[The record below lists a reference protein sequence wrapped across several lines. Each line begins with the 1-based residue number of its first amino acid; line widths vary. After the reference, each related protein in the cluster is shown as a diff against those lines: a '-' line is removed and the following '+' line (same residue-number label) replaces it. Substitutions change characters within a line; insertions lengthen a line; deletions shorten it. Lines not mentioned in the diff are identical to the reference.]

1 MALIA
6 LEGIRFYAYHG
17 YYEEERLIGN
27 EFVLDVIVSA
37 DVDVAA
43 EKDELY
49 DGEEEDEKKP
59 ATVNYE
65 TIFLLCQTEMRKPAR
80 LLESLVD
87 RIAGRIEDY
96 FDNVE
101 GLAIR
106 LRKLHPPLGG
116 RVDSA
121 WVATA
126 RGNIDL
132 SYLSL
137 VKKLGKK

>member
-49 DGEEEDEKKP
+49 DGEEDEEKKP